1 MTQFTY
7 DADGNPTTIRDG
19 NGNTKSIT
27 YDEFHQITKT
37 LSSEGITRFFEYD
50 KNGKETKQILTQ
62 SDGTPLETTKS
73 YDILDHLAEVN
84 QQIIPGKTA
93 NIQYEYDGNENIK
106 KITYPNGTTKEF
118 FYNEQD
124 KVTKT
129 IIA

>member
-1 MTQFTY
+1 MTQLTY
-7 DADGNPTTIRDG
+7 DADGNPTSIIDG

-37 LSSEGITRFFEYD
+37 LSAEGISHSFEYD

-84 QQIIPGKTA
+84 QQISALKTTK
-93 NIQYEYDGNENIK
+93 IQYTYDGNENVK

-129 IIA
+129 IVA